1 MIESFYYPSII
12 LFCIAMAGAILKRN
26 ILLSVICTG
35 LMPLSVALMFYNSG
49 LLTDKSE
56 GTEVALYLILYSA
69 LYMGFGLI
77 YVLNFYNK
85 KKSLMTEDM
94 KITIE

>member
-1 MIESFYYPSII
+1 MLESFYYPAII

-49 LLTDKSE
+49 QLVGKKDGAE
-56 GTEVALYLILYSA
+56 MALCLILYAA

-77 YVLNFYNK
+77 YVINFYNN

>member
-1 MIESFYYPSII
+1 MIESYYFPSIV
-12 LFCIAMAGAILKRN
+12 LFCLAMAGTILKRN
-26 ILLSVICTG
+26 IMLSVICTG
-35 LMPLSVALMFYNSG
+35 LMPLAVALLFYNAS
-49 LLTDKSE
+49 LLSNKKE
-56 GTEVALYLILYSA
+56 GAEVALYLILYAA

-77 YVLNFYNK
+77 YVMNFYNN